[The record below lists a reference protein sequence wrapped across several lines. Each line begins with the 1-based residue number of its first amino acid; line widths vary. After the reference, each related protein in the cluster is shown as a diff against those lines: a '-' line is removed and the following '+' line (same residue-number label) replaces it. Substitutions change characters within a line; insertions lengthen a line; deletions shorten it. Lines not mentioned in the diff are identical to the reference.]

1 MVELIGSFAS
11 QLWIPSSDIDIMVI
25 IPDCTNSNL
34 FDEITDIFY
43 NRVLN
48 LGMHNS
54 IRLLRTYKL
63 PMIKLVL
70 NQHFEK
76 LDVEIFITGK
86 KNIASRY
93 VSYSIEV
100 MTYYPEVVI
109 IYYVLRRLFALQ
121 NLHDHRKGGFKAYA
135 LFLLIYSMRRQYQY
149 SYVSQF
155 L

>member
-34 FDEITDIFY
+34 FDEITDLFY
-43 NRVLN
+43 NRVAN

-70 NQHFEK
+70 NQNFEK

-100 MTYYPEVVI
+100 MTYYP
-109 IYYVLRRLFALQ
+109 
-121 NLHDHRKGGFKAYA
+121 
-135 LFLLIYSMRRQYQY
+135 
-149 SYVSQF
+149 
-155 L
+155 